1 MKDYKEIILAIVII
15 ISIVV
20 GSLFREFFPMN
31 NWMSFLIPLIISVI
45 TGVVL
50 VRFIEF
56 LFNKAGKDKTSK

>member
-20 GSLFREFFPMN
+20 GSLFREFLPMN

-50 VRFIEF
+50 VRFIGF
-56 LFNKAGKDKTSK
+56 LFNKAGKDKAGK